1 MAEIEKLQSL
11 QGMLDYPDPENPDKG
26 TTEQQY
32 QEFVRNHHNILS
44 DLVSTNLWQPETK
57 YEIGQIVTSPNM
69 VANTVAKVIRAGTT
83 SAGEPVWSG
92 AGNTLADGTVT
103 YSIVYRTIDYAT
115 QGEVTAGVNATKIVT
130 PAMLGKTIITNLASD
145 STAKINDTGK
155 AVSAG
160 VKGILP
166 VSHGGTGKSDLK
178 DITVGTANALAG
190 NTALHDYLYR
200 FENLSPQLPKSNSEL
215 NAMGIFV
222 KNYGANDLFDNK
234 PTKWGQLI
242 NFPAWVGGDESGQ
255 FWIARPDGRLYMR
268 CGNGNININNTPF
281 RKILDTEDISGNVS
295 NPDSWWVK
303 INGKIPLIIQG
314 GKRLGEP
321 KNYSFTYPLQMSTI
335 LSVHVQKIGFHWAYT
350 PRVQSV
356 TNTKVTW
363 DYTDQSDN
371 VLKLDSFII
380 VIGY

>member
-11 QGMLDYPDPENPDKG
+11 QGMLDYPDAENPDKG

-32 QEFVRNHHNILS
+32 QEFVRNHHKILS
-44 DLVSTNLWQPETK
+44 DLVATNLWQPETK
-57 YEIGQIVTSPNM
+57 YTIGQIVTSPNM

-166 VSHGGTGKSDLK
+166 VSHGGTGKNSLA

-190 NTALHDYLYR
+190 NEALYNYLHR
-200 FENLSPQLPKSNSEL
+200 HNKTTIPKTNIEL
-215 NAMGIFV
+215 NNLGIFTR
-222 KNYGANDLFDNK
+222 YFSGGGQIDNQ
-234 PTKWGQLI
+234 PTPWGQLI
-242 NFPAWVGGDESGQ
+242 NFPVSMDSSSESCQ
-255 FWIARPDGRLYMR
+255 FWIEQPTGKLFHRS
-268 CGNGNININNTPF
+268 GNRAIKINDIPF
-281 RKILDTEDISGNVS
+281 VKFLDSDDISGNVS
-295 NPDSWWVK
+295 NPDAWWVK
-303 INGKIPLIIQG
+303 LNGKIPLIIQG
-314 GKRLGEP
+314 GKRLGKL
-321 KNYSFTYPLQMSTI
+321 KNYNFTYPIQMSAI

-350 PRVQSV
+350 PRVQSI
-356 TNTKVTW
+356 TNTEVTW

-371 VLKLDSFII
+371 VNRLDSFII
-380 VIGY
+380 VIGC

>member
-32 QEFVRNHHNILS
+32 QEFVRNHHKILS
-44 DLVSTNLWQPETK
+44 DLVATNLWQPETK

-103 YSIVYRTIDYAT
+103 YSIVYRTIEYAT
-115 QGEVTAGVNATKIVT
+115 QGEVTAGINSTKIVT
-130 PAMLGKTIITNLASD
+130 PAMLGKTIITNLASN
-145 STAKINDTGK
+145 SSVNINDTK
-155 AVSAG
+155 KSVSAG

-166 VSHGGTGKSDLK
+166 VSHGGTGKNSLA
-178 DITVGTANALAG
+178 DITVGTAHALAG
-190 NTALHDYLYR
+190 NEALYNYLHR
-200 FENLSPQLPKSNSEL
+200 HNNTTIPKTNYEINKL
-215 NAMGIFV
+215 GIFAR
-222 KNYGANDLFDNK
+222 YFAGWGQIDNQ
-234 PTKWGQLI
+234 PTEWGQLI
-242 NFPAWVGGDESGQ
+242 NFPVGIDGNESCQ
-255 FWIARPDGRLYMR
+255 FWIEQSNGRLYHR
-268 CGNGNININNTPF
+268 GGNTGNKVNGIPF
-281 RKILDTEDISGNVS
+281 TRFLDTEDISGDVS
-295 NPDSWWVK
+295 NPNAWWVK
-303 INGKIPLIIQG
+303 LNGKIPLIIQG

-321 KNYSFTYPLQMSTI
+321 KNSSFTYPIQMSAV
-335 LSVHVQKIGFHWAYT
+335 LSVHVQKIGFHWAHT

-356 TNTKVTW
+356 TNTEVTW

-371 VLKLDSFII
+371 ILKIDSFIV
-380 VIGY
+380 VIGC

>member
-44 DLVSTNLWQPETK
+44 DLVATNLWQPETK

-69 VANTVAKVIRAGTT
+69 VTNTVAKVIRAGTT

-145 STAKINDTGK
+145 STANINDTGK

-166 VSHGGTGKSDLK
+166 VSHGGTGKSSLA
-178 DITVGTANALAG
+178 DIIVGTASKLE
-190 NTALHDYLYR
+190 TA
-200 FENLSPQLPKSNSEL
+200 
-215 NAMGIFV
+215 
-222 KNYGANDLFDNK
+222 
-234 PTKWGQLI
+234 
-242 NFPAWVGGDESGQ
+242 
-255 FWIARPDGRLYMR
+255 
-268 CGNGNININNTPF
+268 
-281 RKILDTEDISGNVS
+281 RKINLTGDINGTGTFDGSKALEIVTTLAKQGGVVDGNVY
-295 NPDSWWVK
+295 NPDAWWVK
-303 INGKIPLIIQG
+303 LGGKFPLIIQG
-314 GKRLGEP
+314 GKHGQRPPIEVTFPL
-321 KNYSFTYPLQMSTI
+321 SFKKVFFAGGVPMNTDGSYWSCPITTRTITTY
-335 LSVHVQKIGFHWAYT
+335 
-350 PRVQSV
+350 RVQFTV
-356 TNTKVTW
+356 
-363 DYTDQSDN
+363 N
-371 VLKLDSFII
+371 VGWSNGEDFVLWWA
-380 VIGY
+380 IGM

>member
-44 DLVSTNLWQPETK
+44 DLVATNLWQPETK

-130 PAMLGKTIITNLASD
+130 PAMLGKTIITNLASN
-145 STAKINDTGK
+145 SSVNINDTGK

-166 VSHGGTGKSDLK
+166 VNHGGTGKNSLA
-178 DITVGTANALAG
+178 DIIVGTASKLE
-190 NTALHDYLYR
+190 TA
-200 FENLSPQLPKSNSEL
+200 
-215 NAMGIFV
+215 
-222 KNYGANDLFDNK
+222 
-234 PTKWGQLI
+234 
-242 NFPAWVGGDESGQ
+242 
-255 FWIARPDGRLYMR
+255 
-268 CGNGNININNTPF
+268 
-281 RKILDTEDISGNVS
+281 RKIKLTGDINGTGTFDGSQALEIVTTLAKQGGVVDGNVY
-295 NPDSWWVK
+295 NPDAWWVK
-303 INGKIPLIIQG
+303 LGGKFPLIIQG
-314 GKRLGEP
+314 GIHREHSSPISVTLP
-321 KNYSFTYPLQMSTI
+321 ISFYRCLFAIATPFAPGTWGHPIVTS
-335 LSVHVQKIGFHWAYT
+335 SYT
-350 PRVQSV
+350 SQSV
-356 TNTKVTW
+356 VFLANVSWEYSDKVMW
-363 DYTDQSDN
+363 LALG
-371 VLKLDSFII
+371 V
-380 VIGY
+380 

>member
-11 QGMLDYPDPENPDKG
+11 QGMLDYPDAENPDKG

-32 QEFVRNHHNILS
+32 QEFVRNHHKILS
-44 DLVSTNLWQPETK
+44 DLVATNLWQPETK
-57 YEIGQIVTSPNM
+57 YTIGQIVTSPNM

-166 VSHGGTGKSDLK
+166 VSHGGTGKNSLA

-190 NTALHDYLYR
+190 NEALYNYLHR
-200 FENLSPQLPKSNSEL
+200 HNKTTIPKTNIEINKL
-215 NAMGIFV
+215 GIFAR
-222 KNYGANDLFDNK
+222 YFAGWGQIDNQ
-234 PTKWGQLI
+234 PTEWGQLI
-242 NFPAWVGGDESGQ
+242 NLPAEMDMEESLQ
-255 FWIARPDGRLYMR
+255 FWIDQSDGRLYSR
-268 CGNGNININNTPF
+268 KGNETIKINDMPF
-281 RKILDTEDISGNVS
+281 VRFLRTEDISGDVS
-295 NPDSWWVK
+295 NPNAWWVK
-303 INGKIPLIIQG
+303 LNGKIPLIIQG
-314 GKRLGEP
+314 GLNVGGNEFYFP
-321 KNYSFTYPLQMSTI
+321 IAFPNAV
-335 LSVHVQKIGFHWAYT
+335 LSVQGVIHDNGGKLLWLPTLEVN
-350 PRVQSV
+350 SV
-356 TNTKVTW
+356 TKEKASIWSDYGGRTW
-363 DYTDQSDN
+363 
-371 VLKLDSFII
+371 L

>member
-44 DLVSTNLWQPETK
+44 DLVATNLWQPETK

-69 VANTVAKVIRAGTT
+69 VTNTVAKVIRAGTT

-103 YSIVYRTIDYAT
+103 YSIVYRTIEYAT

-145 STAKINDTGK
+145 STVNINDTGK

-166 VSHGGTGKSDLK
+166 VSHGGTGKSSLA
-178 DITVGTANALAG
+178 DIIVGTAHALAG
-190 NTALHDYLYR
+190 NESLYNYLHRHNNTAI
-200 FENLSPQLPKSNSEL
+200 PKTNAEL
-215 NAMGIFV
+215 NKLGIFTR
-222 KNYGANDLFDNK
+222 YFAGDGQIDNQ
-234 PTKWGQLI
+234 PTTWGQLI
-242 NFPAWVGGDESGQ
+242 NFPAGMDGNESLQ
-255 FWIARPDGRLYMR
+255 FWIEQASGKLYHR
-268 CGNGNININNTPF
+268 GGNTGIKVNDTPF
-281 RKILDTEDISGNVS
+281 TRFLDADDISGNVS
-295 NPDSWWVK
+295 NPDAWWVK
-303 INGKIPLIIQG
+303 LNGKIPLIIQG

-321 KNYSFTYPLQMSTI
+321 KNSSFTYPIQMSAV
-335 LSVHVQKIGFHWAYT
+335 LSVHVQKIGFHWAHN
-350 PRVQSV
+350 PRIQSV
-356 TNTKVTW
+356 TNTEVTW

-371 VLKLDSFII
+371 IFKIDSFII
-380 VIGY
+380 VIGC

>member
-44 DLVSTNLWQPETK
+44 DLVATNLWQPETK
-57 YEIGQIVTSPNM
+57 YEVGQIVTSPNM
-69 VANTVAKVIRAGTT
+69 VANTVAKVIKAGTT
-83 SAGEPVWSG
+83 SAGEPIWSG

-115 QGEVTAGVNATKIVT
+115 QGEVTAGVNSTKIVT

-145 STAKINDTGK
+145 STANINDTRK

-190 NTALHDYLYR
+190 NTALYLS
-200 FENLSPQLPKSNSEL
+200 LIHISE
-215 NAMGIFV
+215 
-222 KNYGANDLFDNK
+222 
-234 PTKWGQLI
+234 PTR
-242 NFPAWVGGDESGQ
+242 
-255 FWIARPDGRLYMR
+255 RPG
-268 CGNGNININNTPF
+268 
-281 RKILDTEDISGNVS
+281 
-295 NPDSWWVK
+295 
-303 INGKIPLIIQG
+303 
-314 GKRLGEP
+314 
-321 KNYSFTYPLQMSTI
+321 
-335 LSVHVQKIGFHWAYT
+335 
-350 PRVQSV
+350 
-356 TNTKVTW
+356 
-363 DYTDQSDN
+363 
-371 VLKLDSFII
+371 
-380 VIGY
+380 

>member
-44 DLVSTNLWQPETK
+44 DLVATNLWQPETK

-69 VANTVAKVIRAGTT
+69 VTNTVAKVIRAGTT

-115 QGEVTAGVNATKIVT
+115 QGEVTAGINSTKIVT

-145 STAKINDTGK
+145 STANINDTGK

-166 VSHGGTGKSDLK
+166 VSHGGTGKSSLA
-178 DITVGTANALAG
+178 DIIVGTASKLE
-190 NTALHDYLYR
+190 TA
-200 FENLSPQLPKSNSEL
+200 
-215 NAMGIFV
+215 
-222 KNYGANDLFDNK
+222 
-234 PTKWGQLI
+234 
-242 NFPAWVGGDESGQ
+242 
-255 FWIARPDGRLYMR
+255 
-268 CGNGNININNTPF
+268 
-281 RKILDTEDISGNVS
+281 RKIKLTGDINGTGMFDGSQALEIVTTLAKQGGVVDGNVS
-295 NPDSWWVK
+295 NPDAWWVK
-303 INGKIPLIIQG
+303 LGGKFPLIIQG
-314 GKRLGEP
+314 GNIWTRNNGDSRVYVAFPIQFLR
-321 KNYSFTYPLQMSTI
+321 YC
-335 LSVHVQKIGFHWAYT
+335 LSVVGNMDHAGKGGSDMSGITDISTTGFTKSAYLNKPIHFIAIGM
-350 PRVQSV
+350 
-356 TNTKVTW
+356 
-363 DYTDQSDN
+363 
-371 VLKLDSFII
+371 
-380 VIGY
+380 

>member
-11 QGMLDYPDPENPDKG
+11 QGMLDYPDAENPDKG

-32 QEFVRNHHNILS
+32 QEFVRNHHKILS
-44 DLVSTNLWQPETK
+44 DLVATNLWQPETK
-57 YEIGQIVTSPNM
+57 YTIGQIVTSPNM

-166 VSHGGTGKSDLK
+166 VSHGGTGKNSLA

-190 NTALHDYLYR
+190 NEALYNYLHR
-200 FENLSPQLPKSNSEL
+200 HNKTTIPKTNIEL
-215 NAMGIFV
+215 NNLGIFTR
-222 KNYGANDLFDNK
+222 YFSGGGQIDNQ
-234 PTKWGQLI
+234 PTPWGQLI
-242 NFPAWVGGDESGQ
+242 NFPVSMDSSSESCQ
-255 FWIARPDGRLYMR
+255 FWIEQPTGKLFHRS
-268 CGNGNININNTPF
+268 GNRAIKINDIPF
-281 RKILDTEDISGNVS
+281 VKFLDSDDISGNVS
-295 NPDSWWVK
+295 NPDAWWVK
-303 INGKIPLIIQG
+303 LNGKIPLIIQG
-314 GKRLGEP
+314 GKRLGDP
-321 KNYSFTYPLQMSTI
+321 KNSSFTYPVKMSVV

-350 PRVQSV
+350 PRIQSV
-356 TNTKVTW
+356 TNTEVTW

-371 VLKLDSFII
+371 ILKIDSFIV
-380 VIGY
+380 VIGC

>member
-44 DLVSTNLWQPETK
+44 DLVATNLWQPETK

-145 STAKINDTGK
+145 STANINDTRK

-166 VSHGGTGKSDLK
+166 VSHGGTGKNSLA
-178 DITVGTANALAG
+178 DIIVGTANALAG
-190 NTALHDYLYR
+190 NEALYNYLHR
-200 FENLSPQLPKSNSEL
+200 HNKTTIPKTNIEL
-215 NAMGIFV
+215 NNLGIFTR
-222 KNYGANDLFDNK
+222 YFSGGGQIDNQ
-234 PTKWGQLI
+234 PTPWGQLI
-242 NFPAWVGGDESGQ
+242 NFPVSMDSSSESCQ
-255 FWIARPDGRLYMR
+255 FWIEQPTGKLFHRS
-268 CGNGNININNTPF
+268 GNRAIKINDIPF
-281 RKILDTEDISGNVS
+281 VKFLDSDDISGNVS
-295 NPDSWWVK
+295 NPDAWWVK
-303 INGKIPLIIQG
+303 LNGKIPLIIQG
-314 GKRLGEP
+314 GKAI
-321 KNYSFTYPLQMSTI
+321 NSFTYPISCTPISAWLTKNNWGWADNPYIETLTNNQVTWKLANDHNYI
-335 LSVHVQKIGFHWAYT
+335 IDNVNCFVVVIGF
-350 PRVQSV
+350 
-356 TNTKVTW
+356 
-363 DYTDQSDN
+363 
-371 VLKLDSFII
+371 
-380 VIGY
+380 